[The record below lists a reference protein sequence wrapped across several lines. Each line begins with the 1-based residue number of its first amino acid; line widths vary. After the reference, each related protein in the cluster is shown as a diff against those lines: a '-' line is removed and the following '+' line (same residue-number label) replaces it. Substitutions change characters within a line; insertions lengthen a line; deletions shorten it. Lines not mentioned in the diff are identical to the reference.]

1 MQHRINTL
9 NHKSKK
15 REIVGTNV
23 QNVRIGIAI
32 KAIGQL
38 ATGTLKVKRA
48 ITIGIYKISRE
59 NSVRETSHKMNN
71 NVSIKVNECNF
82 IQYRMRE

>member
-1 MQHRINTL
+1 MQHCINTL

-38 ATGTLKVKRA
+38 PTGTLKVKRA
-48 ITIGIYKISRE
+48 IAISLHFDVAEQIGLG
-59 NSVRETSHKMNN
+59 NSH
-71 NVSIKVNECNF
+71 
-82 IQYRMRE
+82 